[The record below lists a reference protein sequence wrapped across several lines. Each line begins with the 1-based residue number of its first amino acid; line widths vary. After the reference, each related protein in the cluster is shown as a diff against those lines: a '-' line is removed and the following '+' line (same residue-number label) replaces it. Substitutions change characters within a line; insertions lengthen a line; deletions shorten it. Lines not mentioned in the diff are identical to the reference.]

1 MTIIIRKAK
10 PGDEIGIAEMRKEGL
25 KRKNWNYTGSND
37 IPDKKKLAKWR
48 KSFSDKNAEGFSFV
62 AIDTKQ
68 HKIIGSIGSSF
79 KKKGRLRHRID
90 MGWGIHPDYYRK
102 GIGTKLLKES
112 LKFAKEKEFKRA
124 EAEAAIEN
132 IASVK
137 LAKKCGFKI
146 EGTKEK
152 GLLLDNGKYV
162 NTYIFGKILK

>member
-1 MTIIIRKAK
+1 MTILIRKAK

-25 KRKNWNYTGSND
+25 KQKNWNYTGSND
-37 IPDKKKLAKWR
+37 IPDKKRLKKWR
-48 KSFSDKNAEGFSFV
+48 KSFSDKKAESFSFV
-62 AIDTKQ
+62 AIDTNQ
-68 HKIIGSIGSSF
+68 NKIVGSINSSF
-79 KKKGRLRHRID
+79 KNHGRLRHRID
-90 MGWGIHPDYYRK
+90 IGWGVHPSYQGK

-112 LKFAKEKEFKRA
+112 LKFAKQKGFKRA

-146 EGTKEK
+146 DGKREK

-162 NTYIFGKILK
+162 DTYTFGKILK